1 VFQDAHTILKGA
13 IIGVMEDPIVDAYVM
28 ISTSKDISDALKE
41 KYEVSNTGSE
51 LHVMEQFHDYKMT
64 GGHFVVELRTQ
75 G

>member
-1 VFQDAHTILKGA
+1 
-13 IIGVMEDPIVDAYVM
+13 
-28 ISTSKDISDALKE
+28 
-41 KYEVSNTGSE
+41 